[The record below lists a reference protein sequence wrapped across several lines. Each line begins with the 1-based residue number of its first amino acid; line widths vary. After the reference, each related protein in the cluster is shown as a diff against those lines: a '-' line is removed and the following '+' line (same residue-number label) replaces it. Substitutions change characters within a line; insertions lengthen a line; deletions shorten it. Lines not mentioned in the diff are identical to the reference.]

1 MRLNNGISKAVSL
14 GLTILIALLAL
25 FLLVGVADTVNEV
38 VSVARGSYSSYTED
52 SLFHLREEGDYNR
65 LWGIWR
71 DGNFAVTGAEP
82 KQEPYLSAGRYFHD
96 AMMKKALENGGDAYA
111 DEAARLTVRLEE
123 EAASMQDEECRK
135 EIDEIIRKG
144 VMTEP

>member
-14 GLTILIALLAL
+14 WLTILIAFLAL
-25 FLLVGVADTVNEV
+25 FLLFGIADTVNEV
-38 VSVARGSYSSYTED
+38 LSVARGSYFSYSED
-52 SLFHLREEGDYNR
+52 ELFHMREEGDYNR
-65 LWGIWR
+65 LWRTWK
-71 DGNFAVTGAEP
+71 DGNFAVTGAET

-96 AMMKKALENGGDAYA
+96 AMLKKALENGGEAYA

-123 EAASMQDEECRK
+123 EAAAMQDEECRK
-135 EIDEIIRKG
+135 EIDEIIRQG

>member
-38 VSVARGSYSSYTED
+38 VSVARGYYSSYTED
-52 SLFHLREEGDYNR
+52 SLFHLREEETKR
-65 LWGIWR
+65 
-71 DGNFAVTGAEP
+71 
-82 KQEPYLSAGRYFHD
+82 EPYLSAGRYFHD
-96 AMMKKALENGGDAYA
+96 AMLEKALENGGEAYA
-111 DEAARLTVRLEE
+111 DEAARLTVRMEE
-123 EAASMQDEECRK
+123 EAAAMQDEECRK